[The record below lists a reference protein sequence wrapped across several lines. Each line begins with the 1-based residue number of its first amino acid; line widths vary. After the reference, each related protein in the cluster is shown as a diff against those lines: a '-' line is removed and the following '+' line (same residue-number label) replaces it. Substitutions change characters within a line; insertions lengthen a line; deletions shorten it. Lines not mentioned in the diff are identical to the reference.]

1 MEQVIGRNLQRVRE
15 EIARAARRAGRDP
28 AEIKI
33 VAVSKGVP
41 VAAVRTAQALG
52 LTAFGES
59 RVQEFV
65 RKYRE
70 IGDQVEWHFI
80 GYLQRNKVKYL
91 LGRVQLIHSL
101 DRWNLAVELD
111 RRGVK
116 RGVVFDVLVQVNIA
130 REPGKHGLY
139 EEEVRDFLAAA
150 ADLAGVR
157 VRGLMTLAP
166 YVQDPEEARPVFRRL
181 RELAGRCRDVPGVMM
196 EFLSMG
202 MTQDFAVAV
211 EEGANLVRIG
221 TAIFGFRE

>member
-41 VAAVRTAQALG
+41 VAAIRTAQALG
-52 LTAFGES
+52 LTVFGES

-70 IGDQVEWHFI
+70 IGDQVEWHFV

-116 RGVVFDVLVQVNIA
+116 RGVVFDTLVQVNIA

-150 ADLAGVR
+150 AGLAGVR

-166 YVQDPEEARPVFRRL
+166 YVEDPEEARPVFRRL
-181 RELAGRCRDVPGVMM
+181 RELAGQCRDVPGVTV

-221 TAIFGFRE
+221 TAIFGFRK